1 MKRKDNQCR
10 GLFNVRV
17 IGLCAMLITTAVA
30 PAAAQDLP
38 VHLRDR
44 GTGVSLSQ
52 FGSYVKKG
60 ELLVYPFFE
69 RYYDRD
75 LEYKP
80 SELGYGVEEDHRG
93 RYHASEGLLFL
104 GYGITDYLAVEL
116 EGAVITARLQKSPQ
130 DPSAMPSEVKE
141 SGLGDVE
148 GQIRWRF
155 RRETARGPEL
165 FTYFETVFPFQKSKR
180 LIGTQSFE
188 YKLGV
193 GAIRGGRSG
202 TWTFRLATEYNTG
215 EHKFEPGE
223 YALEYLKRL
232 SPALSVVALIE
243 GTQFDEVALITGIE
257 WRFRPNAAFR
267 LNNGLG
273 LTENATTLAPEVG
286 VMFSF

>member
-1 MKRKDNQCR
+1 M
-10 GLFNVRV
+10 
-17 IGLCAMLITTAVA
+17 CARLIIALVTLILTAVA
-30 PAAAQDLP
+30 PAAAQDVP

-44 GTGVSLSQ
+44 GTGVALSQ
-52 FGSYVKKG
+52 FGTYVRKG

-69 RYYDRD
+69 GYYDRD

-80 SELGYGVEEDHRG
+80 SELGYGLEEDHRG
-93 RYHASEGLLFL
+93 RYWASEGLLFL
-104 GYGITDYLAVEL
+104 GYGITQDLAIEL
-116 EGAVITARLQKSPQ
+116 EAAVITARLEKSPQ
-130 DPSAMPSEVKE
+130 DPSAMPHELKE

-155 RRETARGPEL
+155 RRETERGPEL

-180 LIGTQSFE
+180 LIGTQSYE
-188 YKLGV
+188 LKLGV
-193 GAIRGGRSG
+193 GAIRGGPSG
-202 TWTFRLATEYNTG
+202 TWTVRLATEYNTG

-232 SPALSVVALIE
+232 SPAWSVVALVE
-243 GTQFDEVALITGIE
+243 GTQVDEVALITGIE
-257 WRFRPNAAFR
+257 WRFRRNAAFR
-267 LNNGLG
+267 LNNGFG